1 MFRKLLLTLGLATL
15 MGGGALAQTQSPSP
29 FRLPAQNE
37 PPRFYSSGSAI
48 INGQTVPVVQA
59 QPQPDNQAPP
69 GTGESNIDTRP
80 IVQNP
85 ESGPAPEEAPLGPT
99 PLNKVGIFQGLIYG
113 DEADKAPLK
122 FSGWMDFDYT
132 YRSTSPGIN
141 NIAPVMNRFGDEF
154 LARDLGLYISKPLD
168 PKDWSWGFNAIFI
181 TGADAAF
188 LTPTAGGW
196 KNTNPRFGADF
207 TDLNLTA
214 HLPILTEGGVDVK
227 AGRQTTVLGPMGA
240 LPWQRPLDSSD
251 YAWYNMEEGRYTGVS
266 ANWHISKR
274 LDWYN
279 GIEFGWGT
287 FFDTISVAPQYITQI
302 NYWLD
307 EEAKVTKIWTTV
319 LTGPTGKFSNGN
331 TTVWELGLLHN
342 FSKYLYQIIDTQMV
356 YSKAPIFFQPLPG
369 YQERA
374 YDVYTYVGYHL
385 NKEYDV
391 TSRFEWYKDVDGG
404 GYPGGFGIPHTTYYE
419 TTLGIDYHP
428 HKSLQFRPEVRYD
441 YASNPAFGSLLDKK
455 KQLSIAAEV
464 LLKF

>member
-1 MFRKLLLTLGLATL
+1 
-15 MGGGALAQTQSPSP
+15 
-29 FRLPAQNE
+29 
-37 PPRFYSSGSAI
+37 
-48 INGQTVPVVQA
+48 
-59 QPQPDNQAPP
+59 
-69 GTGESNIDTRP
+69 
-80 IVQNP
+80 
-85 ESGPAPEEAPLGPT
+85 
-99 PLNKVGIFQGLIYG
+99 
-113 DEADKAPLK
+113 
-122 FSGWMDFDYT
+122 
-132 YRSTSPGIN
+132 
-141 NIAPVMNRFGDEF
+141 
-154 LARDLGLYISKPLD
+154 
-168 PKDWSWGFNAIFI
+168 
-181 TGADAAF
+181 
-188 LTPTAGGW
+188 
-196 KNTNPRFGADF
+196 
-207 TDLNLTA
+207 
-214 HLPILTEGGVDVK
+214 
-227 AGRQTTVLGPMGA
+227 
-240 LPWQRPLDSSD
+240 
-251 YAWYNMEEGRYTGVS
+251 MEEGRYTGVS

-342 FSKYLYQIIDTQMV
+342 FSKYLYQIVDTQMV

-374 YDVYTYVGYHL
+374 YDVYTYIGYHL
-385 NKEYDV
+385 NSEYDV

-428 HKSLQFRPEVRYD
+428 NKSLQFRPEVRYD